1 MLLFFQA
8 HQMYNKYQERINPKV
23 NYGLQWGWSVSVG
36 SSVVTNVPSGMDVA
50 MGAAVPVWGAG
61 RIYEISV
68 PSSQFCRELENCS

>member
-1 MLLFFQA
+1 MDF
-8 HQMYNKYQERINPKV
+8 
-23 NYGLQWGWSVSVG
+23 QWGWSVSVG